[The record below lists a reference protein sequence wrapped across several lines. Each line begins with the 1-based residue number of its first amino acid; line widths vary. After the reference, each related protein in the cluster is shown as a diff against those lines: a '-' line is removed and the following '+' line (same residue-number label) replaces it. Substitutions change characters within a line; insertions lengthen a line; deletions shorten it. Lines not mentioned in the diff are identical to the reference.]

1 MRKENSH
8 APSEINLERTKLL
21 VNLSYDQIKDT
32 EFFYM
37 EIIHSRCNISKQFS
51 IDKNRRIAS
60 THIHLLY
67 LIYTHRTY

>member
-8 APSEINLERTKLL
+8 PPSEINLERTKLL

-37 EIIHSRCNISKQFS
+37 EIIHSRCNISNLILIK
-51 IDKNRRIAS
+51 IEE
-60 THIHLLY
+60 LLQLTY
-67 LIYTHRTY
+67 ICYT